1 MLTISSLIFLREMWF
16 GIPSLLRIFMLGTSP
31 HFIEGSA

>member
-1 MLTISSLIFLREMWF
+1 MWF